1 MICRGWLGWVLRCGA
16 FGAFRH
22 AWRGPLRILLL
33 RCWAGFGVPFCME
46 GKRTLDMSMRQ

>member
-22 AWRGPLRILLL
+22 AWRGPLRILL
-33 RCWAGFGVPFCME
+33 RCWGAVLHGRNGDISM
-46 GKRTLDMSMRQ
+46 GK